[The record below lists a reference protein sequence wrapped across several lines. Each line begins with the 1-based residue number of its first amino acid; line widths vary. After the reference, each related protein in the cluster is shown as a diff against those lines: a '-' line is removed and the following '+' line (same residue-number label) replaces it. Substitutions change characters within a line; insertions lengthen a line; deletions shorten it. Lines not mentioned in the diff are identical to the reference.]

1 MGTFR
6 RLLPLVTW
14 VATLTVAIALFT
26 SLGNG
31 PLAAPPLTTPSAW
44 GEWAAAREPVVATVA
59 ILRLAALAM
68 AWYLVGVTT
77 IGAVARVA
85 QLASLVRVTDAL
97 SVPLVRRV
105 LQTSL
110 GIGLATTVV
119 ATAASGVVAPRPD
132 LPSMQPVAG
141 GAGTDL
147 EPPGMRPL
155 DTPLDTPGGDV
166 GAPTPQAVEAPVVAD
181 AKAAP
186 DDVATHEVRTGDHLW
201 SIARDHLAAVTD
213 DVDPSDVKVAAHWRD
228 VIDAN
233 RDRLVD
239 PDNPD
244 LLLPGQEVVLPAVRE
259 GEQR

>member
-1 MGTFR
+1 MGMFR
-6 RLLPLVTW
+6 RLLPLMTW
-14 VATLTVAIALFT
+14 VATLVVAITLFT
-26 SLGNG
+26 AMGDG

-44 GEWAAAREPVVATVA
+44 GDWAAARDPVVATVA
-59 ILRLAALAM
+59 ILRLAVLAM

-85 QLASLVRVTDAL
+85 QLASLVRVADAL

-110 GIGLATTVV
+110 GVGLATAVV
-119 ATAASGVVAPRPD
+119 ASAASGVVAPRPD

-141 GAGTDL
+141 GAGTEL
-147 EPPGMRPL
+147 VPPAMQPL
-155 DTPLDTPGGDV
+155 DTPEDDA
-166 GAPTPQAVEAPVVAD
+166 GAPTPRAVEAPVVAD
-181 AKAAP
+181 AEAAP

-213 DVDPSDVKVAAHWRD
+213 EDPSDAEVAAHWRD

-244 LLLPGQEVVLPAVRE
+244 LLLPGQEVVLPAVQE

>member
-1 MGTFR
+1 MGTLR
-6 RLLPLVTW
+6 RLRPLLTW
-14 VATLTVAIALFT
+14 AATLAVAIAMF
-26 SLGNG
+26 SALGNG

-59 ILRLAALAM
+59 ILRVAVLAM

-77 IGAVARVA
+77 IGTVGRVA

-105 LQTSL
+105 LRTSL
-110 GIGLATTVV
+110 GVGLATAVV
-119 ATAASGVVAPRPD
+119 ATAASGVGAPRAD
-132 LPSMQPVAG
+132 LPSMEPVAG
-141 GAGTDL
+141 GAGAEL
-147 EPPGMRPL
+147 APPGMQPL
-155 DTPLDTPGGDV
+155 DTPVENPDEDG
-166 GAPTPQAVEAPVVAD
+166 GAPVPQAVEAPVVAD
-181 AKAAP
+181 AEAAP

-213 DVDPSDVKVAAHWRD
+213 AGPSDAEVWAHWRD

-239 PDNPD
+239 PHNPD

>member
-6 RLLPLVTW
+6 RLMPLLTW
-14 VATLTVAIALFT
+14 VATLAVAIALFT
-26 SLGNG
+26 ALGNG
-31 PLAAPPLTTPSAW
+31 PLAAPPITTPSAW

-59 ILRLAALAM
+59 ILRLAVLAM

-77 IGAVARVA
+77 IGAAARLA
-85 QLASLVRVTDAL
+85 QLASLTRVADAL

-110 GIGLATTVV
+110 GVGLATAFV
-119 ATAASGVVAPRPD
+119 ASAASGVVASRPD
-132 LPSMQPVAG
+132 PPSMQPIAG
-141 GAGTDL
+141 GARTEL

-155 DTPLDTPGGDV
+155 DTPLDTTEDDG
-166 GAPTPQAVEAPVVAD
+166 GAPTQQAVEAPVVAD
-181 AKAAP
+181 PDVAAP
-186 DDVATHEVRTGDHLW
+186 DEVATHEVRTGDHLW
-201 SIARDHLAAVTD
+201 SIAHDHLAAVTKT
-213 DVDPSDVKVAAHWRD
+213 DPSDDEVAAHWRD

-233 RDRLVD
+233 RGRLVD

-244 LLLPGQEVVLPAVRE
+244 LLLPGQEVLLPAVRE